1 MQHNN
6 VLVQIFNTLKAASN
20 TEIKYIDFSSKITI
34 HFFLSF
40 HILKRNYDYIIACAT
55 YLG

>member
-34 HFFLSF
+34 HFFLGF